1 MQAIAKGLPSFFQKR
16 ISVYSKKRNGA
27 LKLKC
32 NATVGSNDLL
42 TTMRIKCYLRKVNI
56 LLRYPTIIFS
66 MSSLCSYACEIF
78 QSVSGEI
85 ESLVS
90 IALYLCHYT
99 KAVHGMEMLCLVLH

>member
-1 MQAIAKGLPSFFQKR
+1 
-16 ISVYSKKRNGA
+16 
-27 LKLKC
+27 
-32 NATVGSNDLL
+32 
-42 TTMRIKCYLRKVNI
+42 
-56 LLRYPTIIFS
+56 